1 MRRHRNEA
9 ARERLLSSG
18 DDQGAG
24 GACLA
29 IIDAIQLV
37 APFDCA
43 AVMTADPATLLP
55 TGGVFTELDNSVCT
69 PFWRSEAADDELLR
83 FSDLARSK
91 SEVGTLAGLLPDGF
105 EYSRRYREIFSA
117 ISLGDEL
124 RVVFQAGG
132 ACFGMAS
139 FVRADRGRA
148 FSGDELDAVRQ
159 LTGSAVEILR
169 EELIAPTSRAIPE
182 GPVTLAV
189 DPEGQVVARTPGA
202 QAVLADLTGAAIGA
216 IALPPTV
223 IAPIERVRARPEAG
237 PLITRVRGLSGSW
250 YRLCVSPFEDHPGHF
265 ALTIDPTRASDLTPI
280 YLSSYGLTP
289 REIEVVSNLL
299 RGLSAKEI
307 AAEFDISTHT
317 IRDHIKAIYQKIGV
331 RSRGELHARFLHG
344 SDF

>member
-1 MRRHRNEA
+1 
-9 ARERLLSSG
+9 
-18 DDQGAG
+18 
-24 GACLA
+24 
-29 IIDAIQLV
+29 
-37 APFDCA
+37 
-43 AVMTADPATLLP
+43 
-55 TGGVFTELDNSVCT
+55 
-69 PFWRSEAADDELLR
+69 
-83 FSDLARSK
+83 
-91 SEVGTLAGLLPDGF
+91 
-105 EYSRRYREIFSA
+105 
-117 ISLGDEL
+117 
-124 RVVFQAGG
+124 
-132 ACFGMAS
+132 
-139 FVRADRGRA
+139 DRGRA
-148 FSGDELDAVRQ
+148 FSRDEIDAVRQ

-216 IALPPTV
+216 VALPPTL
-223 IAPIERVRARPEAG
+223 IA
-237 PLITRVRGLSGSW
+237 RVRGLSGSW

-317 IRDHIKAIYQKIGV
+317 IRDH
-331 RSRGELHARFLHG
+331 
-344 SDF
+344 